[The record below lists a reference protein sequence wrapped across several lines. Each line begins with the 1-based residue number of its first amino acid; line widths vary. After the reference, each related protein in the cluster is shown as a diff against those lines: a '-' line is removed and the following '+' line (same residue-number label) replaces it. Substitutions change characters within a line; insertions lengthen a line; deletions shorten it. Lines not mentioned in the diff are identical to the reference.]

1 MQMQQCIV
9 ILEVGIGTPI
19 ASFPNR
25 VAIFAIY
32 VTCVASIDAPIEHV
46 AEANRNNGRTPRY
59 HHQRPST
66 SFVVAETMTT
76 VNVSRLGSP
85 DAAQLVSFHVI
96 YLDIFPHLTLFSHSN
111 KFFHGF
117 IFHEKT

>member
-1 MQMQQCIV
+1 MFYPYFQR
-9 ILEVGIGTPI
+9 LVGTSI

-46 AEANRNNGRTPRY
+46 DGAKRNNGRTPRY
-59 HHQRPST
+59 YHQRPST

-76 VNVSRLGSP
+76 VNVSRLESP
-85 DAAQLVSFHVI
+85 DAAQLVSFHV
-96 YLDIFPHLTLFSHSN
+96 YLDIFPHLTLFSQSN
-111 KFFHGF
+111 IVPTSFFHGF
-117 IFHEKT
+117 IFHKKT